1 MIIRLFILV
10 TLVASG
16 RMSYAQGSEKS
27 FVYKMDTTYVRQLIE
42 DAGSIPG
49 NLFPD
54 SAIAQYEHTASL
66 ARKINYPWGIVY
78 SNLKIVEYK
87 NKYKED
93 HAGSLAAIAAARP
106 YLKKLKKEDQYLIP
120 FLYNFTG
127 ITIYNIA
134 IYDSAIYYYKRA
146 LVIMDSLKIARPYLK
161 AQIYNNIGSV
171 FGSIRQHATGI
182 AYLKKAIA
190 VEGLDSSE
198 YAPYYSNLGSAYA
211 NLMNDMDSATH
222 WWSKAVSI
230 YKAKQQKGVLQ
241 RLYANMSIGWQSL
254 QHQNLNKAALYL
266 DSAIRIDSAKLNN
279 NHLMLRAG
287 AYLDF
292 YKEGYDR
299 AIERAYQLIELAWA
313 TDGDRY
319 EIKNAYWLLSL
330 CYEHSRDLKNA
341 RKYQK
346 EYVLLEDS
354 LNSENIERSI
364 NQLEIKYQMADKD
377 RLLAVSNSKLYQ
389 QQNWL
394 ILAIGGG
401 ILLMTFFI
409 NYLRNSRQRQKL
421 DAEKIKSLEQNRKIE
436 TLNIRMEAE
445 EKERVRI
452 SRELHDGMGVLI
464 SAAKINYTLLKKQ
477 ITPDTNYLESIHAD
491 GTEILERMRQEMHHV
506 AHNLVPEY
514 YLTHNGLV
522 PTLDSLIAHF
532 PKNNFHVQILEFGVR
547 REMHPERGFVL
558 FRALEEIIT
567 NAVRH
572 SGGSTLEIQL
582 VYHDDKM
589 HILAEDD
596 GNGFNINGIQRGIGL
611 ESIERRVAQLK
622 GSINLYAEMGKG
634 VSYSLEIPY

>member
-1 MIIRLFILV
+1 MIIRFFILI
-10 TLVASG
+10 TLIASG
-16 RMSYAQGSEKS
+16 RMSYAQGSEQNLVYTIDTA
-27 FVYKMDTTYVRQLIE
+27 FVQQLIQ
-42 DAGSIPG
+42 DAGLIPG

-54 SAIAQYEHTASL
+54 SAIAQYEYAASL
-66 ARKINYPWGIVY
+66 AKKVNYPRGVVY
-78 SNLKIVEYK
+78 AYIRIAQYKNEYK
-87 NKYKED
+87 IDN
-93 HAGSLAAIAAARP
+93 AGSQVAIATAIP
-106 YLKKLKKEDQYLIP
+106 YLKNLKKSDQYLIP
-120 FLYNFTG
+120 TLYNLMG
-127 ITIYNIA
+127 ITKYKLA
-134 IYDSAIYYYKRA
+134 LYDSALYYFKRG
-146 LVIMDSLKIARPYLK
+146 LGTMDSLKVVRPGLK
-161 AQIYNNIGSV
+161 AQFFNNIGAV
-171 FGSIRQHATGI
+171 FATTRQYSTGI
-182 AYLKKAIA
+182 AYLKKSIA
-190 VEGLDSSE
+190 VEGLDSSA
-198 YAPYYSNLGSAYA
+198 YAMHSANLGSIYA
-211 NLMNDMDSATH
+211 NLINDMDSATH
-222 WWSKAVSI
+222 WWSQATSI
-230 YKAKQQKGVLQ
+230 YKARQQKERLQ
-241 RLYANMSIGWQSL
+241 NLYTNMSIGWQSL
-254 QHQNLNKAALYL
+254 MHQNLKKAAFYL
-266 DSAIRIDSAKLNN
+266 DSAIRIDPLRLNN
-279 NHLMLRAG
+279 NHLMLRAA

-292 YKEGYDR
+292 YMENYEK
-299 AIERAYQLIELAWA
+299 AIERALRLTELVWA

-319 EIKNAYWLLSL
+319 EIKDAYWLLSL
-330 CYEHSRDLKNA
+330 GYEHIGNISKA

-354 LNSENIERSI
+354 LNSENIQRSI

-389 QQNWL
+389 QRNWL
-394 ILAIGGG
+394 ILSIGGG

-409 NYLRNSRQRQKL
+409 SYLRNSRQRQKL

-477 ITPDTNYLESIHAD
+477 ITPDTNYLEPIHAD

-522 PTLDSLIAHF
+522 PTLDSLIVHF
-532 PKNNFHVQILEFGVR
+532 PKSNFHIQVLEFGVR
-547 REMHPERGFVL
+547 REMHPERGFIL

-572 SGGSTLEIQL
+572 SGGSILEIQL